1 MTRLKPPAINRTE
14 AVSRHACRRRG
25 VAAVLSMMF
34 LVLFASL
41 AAVMAVVAQG
51 NVRTAYSALRISR
64 ALSVSES
71 GLAFAAR
78 RLGLESRRFVV
89 EQGVIDSEFGERLW
103 LGTWTNADGDV
114 TVAAPDGYAVPN
126 PSGSGLVHA
135 IYDAHLNADD
145 YDDVEDEGVFHTL
158 TLDDVNGVIV
168 TPPIRLGD
176 DPSDP
181 WFRLRYELL
190 ADGSQVRVTSQGYD
204 SGIRRNLQLDFQIDK
219 KIEFAVLGPNR
230 IMIGKNVLVEG
241 PIGSLYGTENGEL
254 DPANGDPL
262 VLRSDYFDLDPVLDS
277 RLQEFY
283 SAIGLHDVDGDNR
296 LRPDHPSESN
306 GVVLQGYFQ
315 DNDGDEYVDD
325 FDLFLGIYDVDTNGG
340 VVYDEARALATGNGG
355 ALEFDIDPQLGPLVD
370 SALPDRNNDGQVDAV
385 DTALGW
391 NDGVLDARDQ
401 YAKARGGINFS
412 VLRDDWENANG
423 DSYQTLVQGPVA
435 TDPDVAATAFEVGA
449 PEMIELTTDMFST
462 SHTWFNDEANSGA
475 AFGDAGSG
483 QVAAGISAGGVYTA
497 PGVED
502 AESVPYG
509 SLGAYDYYERPVYE
523 NMTFTNVRIPKGTN
537 GLFRNC
543 TFVGVA
549 WIETEEGCQDP
560 NWNYTGSIEPDGAG
574 GYIERFPDLAS
585 DLDGTIIEDTRLHS
599 NNIRFEGCTF
609 LGSLAADR
617 PGEYTHWRNKIQ
629 LTGNTRCFIDPY
641 DPDLLQQPDA
651 GALQSTLLGI
661 SEDDREELARSSILM
676 PGWSVDV
683 GNFDNDTATRIKLSG
698 TIVAGIIDIRG
709 TADIHGT
716 VLMTFRPE
724 QGAGPLFYGG
734 TPDAF
739 NTTLGYFGSDDGDS
753 EGIDPLDPAFNGFG
767 EITLRYDPDG
777 KLPDGIPWPV
787 RMSPMSGT
795 YVEGGTL

>member
-1 MTRLKPPAINRTE
+1 MTRASQRAGQSFTRDP
-14 AVSRHACRRRG
+14 RHVAGRRG

-51 NVRTAYSALRISR
+51 NVRTAHSALRISR

-71 GLAFAAR
+71 GLVFAAR
-78 RLGLESRRFVV
+78 RLADESRRFVV
-89 EQGVIDSEFGERLW
+89 EQGVIDSEFGEKLW

-114 TVAAPDGYAVPN
+114 TVESPDGYVVLN
-126 PSGSGLVHA
+126 PSGPGLLHA
-135 IYDAHLNADD
+135 IHDAHQHADD
-145 YDDVEDEGVFHTL
+145 YDVVQDEGVVHAL
-158 TLDDVNGVIV
+158 TMDEVNGVIV

-176 DPSDP
+176 EASSP

-204 SGIRRNLQLDFQIDK
+204 SGIRRNLQIDFQIEK

-241 PIGSLYGTENGEL
+241 PIGSLYGTEPGEL
-254 DPANGDPL
+254 DPDNGDPL

-277 RLQEFY
+277 RLQAFY
-283 SAIGLHDVDGDNR
+283 DAVGLHDVDGDNR
-296 LRPDHPSESN
+296 LRPDHPSESS
-306 GVVLQGYFQ
+306 GVALQSYFV
-315 DNDGDEYVDD
+315 DNDGDEYIDD
-325 FDLFLGIYDVDTNGG
+325 FDLFLGIYDADTNGR
-340 VVYDEARALATGNGG
+340 VVYDETLALATGNAGS
-355 ALEFDIDPQLGPLVD
+355 LEFDLDPQLGPLVD
-370 SALPDRNNDGQVDAV
+370 SALPDRNNDGEVNAV

-391 NDGVLDARDQ
+391 NDGVLDARDR
-401 YAKARGGINFS
+401 YAKARGGINFA
-412 VLRDDWENANG
+412 VEQNDWETAHG

-435 TDPDVAATAFEVGA
+435 TDPDIASAAFDVGE

-462 SHTWFNDEANSGA
+462 SHTWFSDEADNGTP
-475 AFGDAGSG
+475 FGDTGSG
-483 QVAAGISAGGVYTA
+483 QVAAGIASGGTYIA
-497 PGVED
+497 PGVEP
-502 AESVPYG
+502 AESVPFG
-509 SLGAYDYYERPVYE
+509 SLGAYDYYQRPVYE

-543 TFVGVA
+543 TFIGVA
-549 WIETEEGCQDP
+549 WIETEENCMDP
-560 NWNYTGSIEPDGAG
+560 NWNYTGSVEPDGAG
-574 GYIERFPDLAS
+574 GFVDRFPDLVS
-585 DLDGTIIEDTRLHS
+585 TLGSSTLQDTRIHS
-599 NNIRFEGCTF
+599 NNIRFEDCTF

-641 DPDLLQQPDA
+641 DQDLLQQPDSA
-651 GALQSTLLGI
+651 DLQSALLGI
-661 SEDDREELARSSILM
+661 PEEDRDELARSSILM

-683 GNFDNDTATRIKLSG
+683 GNFDNDAATRIKLSG

-709 TADIHGT
+709 TADVHGT

-724 QGAGPLFYGG
+724 AGSGPLFYGG

-739 NTTLGYFGSDDGDS
+739 NTTLGYFGSSDGDN
-753 EGIDPLDPAFNGFG
+753 EGVDPQDPGFNGFG

-787 RMSPMSGT
+787 RMFPLSGT

>member
-1 MTRLKPPAINRTE
+1 
-14 AVSRHACRRRG
+14 
-25 VAAVLSMMF
+25 MF
-34 LVLFASL
+34 LVLFSSL

-51 NVRTAYSALRISR
+51 NVRTAYSSLRISR

-103 LGTWTNADGDV
+103 LGTWTNADGEV
-114 TVAAPDGYAVPN
+114 TVAGPDGYEVPN
-126 PSGSGLVHA
+126 PSGQGLVHA
-135 IYDAHLNADD
+135 IYDAHLHVDD
-145 YDDVEDEGVFHTL
+145 YDEVDDEGVIHQL
-158 TLDDVNGVIV
+158 TLDDSNGVIV

-176 DPSDP
+176 NESDP

-190 ADGSQVRVTSQGYD
+190 ADGSQIRVTSQGHD
-204 SGIRRNLQLDFQIDK
+204 AGIRRNLQIDFQIDK

-230 IMIGKNVLVEG
+230 IMIGKNVLVDG
-241 PIGSLYGTENGEL
+241 PIGSLYGTELGEL

-262 VLRSDYFDLDPVLDS
+262 VLRSDYFDLDPVLDA
-277 RLQEFY
+277 RLDEFY
-283 SAIGLHDVDGDNR
+283 TTIAAHDVDGDNR
-296 LRPDHPSESN
+296 LRPDHSSESA
-306 GVVLQGYFQ
+306 GVAQQAYFV

-325 FDLFLGIYDVDTNGG
+325 FDLFLGIYDLDSNAR
-340 VVYDEARALATGNGG
+340 VVYDETLAQATGNGG
-355 ALEFDIDPQLGPLVD
+355 ALEFDVDPQLGPLVD
-370 SALPDRNNDGQVDAV
+370 AALPDRNSDGEINAI

-401 YAKARGGINFS
+401 YAKARGGINFA
-412 VLRDDWENANG
+412 VLRDDWEDANG
-423 DSYQTLVQGPVA
+423 ESYQTLVQGPVA
-435 TDPDVAATAFEVGA
+435 TDPDVSATAFEVGE

-462 SHTWFNDEANSGA
+462 SHTWFSDEADTGT
-475 AFGDAGSG
+475 AFGDEASG
-483 QVAAGISAGGVYTA
+483 QVAAGIAGGGTYSA

-509 SLGAYDYYERPVYE
+509 SLGAYDYYQRPVYE
-523 NMTFTNVRIPKGTN
+523 DMTFTNVRIPQGTN
-537 GLFRNC
+537 ALFRNC

-549 WIETEEGCQDP
+549 WIETEEGCMDP
-560 NWNYTGSIEPDGAG
+560 NWNYTGSVEPDGQG
-574 GYIERFPDLAS
+574 GFIDRFPDLVS
-585 DLDGTIIEDTRLHS
+585 DLNGTPLDDTRDHS

-609 LGSLAADR
+609 LGSVAADR

-641 DPDLLQQPDA
+641 DPDLLQQADA
-651 GALQSTLLGI
+651 AALQSTLLGI
-661 SEDDREELARSSILM
+661 AEEDREELARSSILM

-683 GNFDNDTATRIKLSG
+683 GNFDNNVATRIKLSG

-709 TADIHGT
+709 TADVHGT
-716 VLMTFRPE
+716 LLMTFRPE
-724 QGAGPLFYGG
+724 EGAGPLFYGG

-753 EGIDPLDPAFNGFG
+753 EGIDPDDPGFNGFG
-767 EITLRYDPDG
+767 EITLRYDPEG
-777 KLPDGIPWPV
+777 KLPDGIPWPI
-787 RMSPMSGT
+787 RLAPLAGT
-795 YVEGGTL
+795 YVEGGSL